1 MRTTLDLNDTLLTQA
16 KTRAAKENRTLT
28 SIVEEALRKL
38 FDGHG
43 KPKKI
48 PEIPIFKGGTGLAPG
63 IDPTRIE
70 AHFHALEDEARI
82 RKIFGKP

>member
-1 MRTTLDLNDTLLTQA
+1 MRTTLDLNDTLLVEA

-38 FDGHG
+38 FDGRS

-48 PEIPIFKGGTGLAPG
+48 PEIPILRGEGGPAPG
-63 IDPTRIE
+63 VDPTKHE
-70 AHFHALEDEARI
+70 AFFNELEDEERMKRI
-82 RKIFGKP
+82 YGKS

>member
-38 FDGHG
+38 FDGPG
-43 KPKKI
+43 KPKKF
-48 PEIPIFKGGTGLAPG
+48 PEIPLISGTGGLAPG
-63 IDPTRIE
+63 IDPTRLQ
-70 AHFHALEDEARI
+70 AFMDSEDEEEFR
-82 RKIFGKP
+82 RKFGKP